1 MCALDG
7 VFWFWMGWVMFGVPE
22 GVSEKLLEAGY
33 SRNKE
38 KKFLPRQITCKK
50 MLVFNMGR
58 RVELLTLDHDHK
70 SLAKNL
76 KKFRYVETRMLYMPD
91 IFFRA
96 SVYRFRDI

>member
-1 MCALDG
+1 M
-7 VFWFWMGWVMFGVPE
+7 
-22 GVSEKLLEAGY
+22 
-33 SRNKE
+33 
-38 KKFLPRQITCKK
+38 QITCKK

-58 RVELLTLDHDHK
+58 RVELLTLDHDLK
-70 SLAKNL
+70 YLAKNL

>member
-1 MCALDG
+1 
-7 VFWFWMGWVMFGVPE
+7 
-22 GVSEKLLEAGY
+22 
-33 SRNKE
+33 
-38 KKFLPRQITCKK
+38 

-58 RVELLTLDHDHK
+58 RVELLTLDHDLK

-96 SVYRFRDI
+96 SIYRFRDI